1 MSWPYRKAFNIVKSI
16 IPKISETE
24 IIALKSGG
32 VSIDR
37 EIFNGKVDYNKLYK
51 PFPMNSEQHM
61 ETETN
66 DLLRSV
72 GSENIY
78 PNKNIHNIIKQLGEK
93 GFLSMIIDTKYNGN
107 RLSITSQSRILS
119 KISSFNPSLAVT
131 TMVPNSLGPAELLQ
145 HYGTQQQKDYFLPKL
160 ANGTM
165 IPCFGL
171 TGPNNGSDA
180 VGQIDKGIV
189 EYVDGKIKIKITL
202 NKRYITLAPVSNLIG
217 IAFNIEDPNGLLQNK
232 KNGISVALVESSQP
246 GLQKQTYHNPNNAG
260 FPNGTIKGT
269 IFIDPDQI
277 IGGEDKIGEG
287 WKMLMECLAVGRGV
301 SLPATA
307 NGSSKFIT
315 HSIMHYINIRKQFNM
330 NIGNMEAVREKFM
343 DMYLNTWIIHTS
355 VNFTNHILDSGST
368 PSVITAIMKQQ
379 TTERARNI
387 LNNGMDIYAGSAI
400 CVGDNNFFTKF
411 YNSSP
416 VGITVEGSNTLTRG
430 LIIFGQGLNKSH
442 PYIFPIFQSIQD
454 NNLAEFKTNLNKL
467 VSGIFVNYYKM
478 ISVTSLNSLPFT
490 KNNTAQQRLDIA
502 TLKFSLLANFIA
514 LMGGK
519 IKSKQMISGNMSDI
533 LSNLYLSYSVLW
545 YHKHYQNNNEIN
557 NSLRD
562 ECIHYLMNELDY
574 KMNLI
579 IENYPF
585 PALKPLLYPL
595 KNKIQYSNLEAKNKL
610 YTLIINNEQLHN
622 IFKNDIYY
630 EGTVL
635 EKMEKLRKMKPG
647 SVKRTEVV
655 AEPSDWNADVREVN
669 RNVQEYNKLH
679 QDIIL
684 NADVNISVEEYNQ
697 LYQDIIQ
704 VGEYKIQ

>member
-1 MSWPYRKAFNIVKSI
+1 MFLFYRRAFNIVKSI

-37 EIFNGKVDYNKLYK
+37 ELFNGKVDYNKLYK
-51 PFPMNSEQHM
+51 PILHTWGQHM
-61 ETETN
+61 EHETN
-66 DLLRSV
+66 ELLNAV
-72 GSENIY
+72 GTKNIY
-78 PNKNIHNIIKQLGEK
+78 PNKDIHTIMKQLGEN
-93 GFLSMIIDTKYNGN
+93 GFLSMIIDKKYNGN
-107 RLSITSQSRILS
+107 RLPVSSQSKILS
-119 KISSFNPSLAVT
+119 KISSYNPSLAVT

-180 VGQIDKGIV
+180 VGEIDTGIV
-189 EYVDGKIKIKITL
+189 ECIDGKIKIKISL
-202 NKRYITLAPVSNLIG
+202 NKRYITLAPISNLIG
-217 IAFNIEDPNGLLQNK
+217 IAFKLEDPNKLLKNNK
-232 KNGISVALVESSQP
+232 SGISVALVESSQP
-246 GLQKQTYHNPNNAG
+246 GLLKLTYHNPNNAG

-269 IFIDPDQI
+269 IFIDTDQI

-287 WKMLMECLAVGRGV
+287 WQMLMECLAVGRGV

-315 HSIMHYINIRKQFNM
+315 HSIMNYINVRKQFNM

-368 PSVITAIMKQQ
+368 PSVITAIMKHQ
-379 TTERARNI
+379 TTERARSI
-387 LNNGMDIYAGSAI
+387 LNHGMDIYSGSAI
-400 CVGDNNFFTKF
+400 CTGENNFFTKF

-442 PYIFPIFQSIQD
+442 PFIFPIFQSIQD
-454 NNLAEFKTNLNKL
+454 NNIHDFKNNLNKL
-467 VSGIFVNYYKM
+467 IASIMLNYCKM
-478 ISVTSLNSLPFT
+478 ISMNCLRLPFL
-490 KNNTAQQRLDIA
+490 KNNTAQHRLDTA
-502 TLKFSLLANFIA
+502 TIKFSLLANFVA

-545 YHKHYQNNNEIN
+545 YYTHFQYDNETNNF
-557 NSLRD
+557 LRD

-574 KMNLI
+574 KMNLVI
-579 IENYPF
+579 ANYPF
-585 PALKPLLYPL
+585 PLLKPFLYPL
-595 KNKIQYSNLEAKNKL
+595 TNKITYTELENKNKL
-610 YTLIINNEQLHN
+610 YKLIIENETLHN

-630 EGTVL
+630 QGTVL
-635 EKMEKLRKMKPG
+635 EKMEKLRKMKPN
-647 SVKRTEVV
+647 T
-655 AEPSDWNADVREVN
+655 
-669 RNVQEYNKLH
+669 
-679 QDIIL
+679 
-684 NADVNISVEEYNQ
+684 EEYKQ
-697 LYQDIIQ
+697 LYQDIIK
-704 VGEYKIQ
+704 VGEYLI